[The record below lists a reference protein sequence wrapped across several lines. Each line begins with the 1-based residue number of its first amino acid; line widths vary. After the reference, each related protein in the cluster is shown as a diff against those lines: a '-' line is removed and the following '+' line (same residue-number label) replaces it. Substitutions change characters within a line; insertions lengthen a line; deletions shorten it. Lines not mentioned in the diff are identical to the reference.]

1 MELPDLKPECPMKLQ
16 ELFAND
22 VTRDIPPVVYFHE
35 QDPAKVAAEVGEY
48 IITGGYPTDDP
59 RYQYIKTT
67 GIHEQFVRLLKG
79 LANKIHKGNSALP
92 ASWISG
98 FYGSGKSSFAKL
110 LGLAL
115 DGMTLPD
122 GTDLA
127 AALLKRD
134 ESPKSSELTEAWHTL
149 RGQIDPLAVVF
160 DIGAAAREDEQIH
173 SAVKRQIQRRLGYCG
188 DIHYVADHELKL
200 ELEGS
205 WQPFLTQAEETLGQP
220 WEAVQDSPLVDEEFS
235 LVLHKMNPTLYIEPL
250 SWYESRAGMNTGVGT
265 SAEET
270 TKAIAHM
277 LNHRAPGKTLFIVVD
292 EVSQYIYQNTER
304 MLALQSFVESL
315 GQRLKGQVWLLAT
328 GQQKLEDSD
337 DESNISKLKDRFPSE
352 LRVHLAPTNI
362 RDVVHKRLLKKKPA
376 REPELASLFEQ
387 HRSDLK
393 LYGYQCESIGKED
406 FLEVYPLLPGYVDL
420 LMQITSNLR
429 SRSTR
434 AKSDDHA
441 IRGLLQLLGEL
452 FREQKLG
459 EKELG
464 SLITIDHIFD
474 VQQTALDNDVQ
485 TTLSR
490 LFNNDEVISDP
501 WAVRVAKAV
510 ALLELIQEQEATT
523 PALVAQCLYDRL
535 GQGNKVSEV
544 TQALEKLRNLNL
556 LSYSENTGYK
566 IQSSAGQEWEI
577 ERERYTVIPDAISEI
592 VSDKLTLLLGG
603 VGRPK
608 YQGKDFR
615 WAAYYSDGR
624 QRQNEKLDVP
634 NDLAVVTLDF
644 HYLLK
649 QNAPQPDQWIRTSA
663 NSNRIIWVVGKND
676 ALELLVR
683 ELARSERMKKN
694 YDGRPTLSDSKKRLL
709 IDEKN
714 RYETLETR
722 VKDTVAKVFLAG
734 EIFFGGRHIEKQT
747 YGNGFASLLIQL
759 ADSLMPELY
768 SRHVNIA
775 ITTKELEQLLGP
787 NLSGISAK
795 FMENQLGVFELD
807 ASKYAPTC
815 QGEVPS
821 RIEQYVKDK
830 KGIDGSALLNHF
842 GGPPYGYPADVV
854 KACLA
859 GLLRASKIRI
869 RPEAGN
875 DITSVRDPGAKDLFL
890 KDRDLKRADVL
901 PPSGTEPT
909 GRDRKK
915 ICNLFADKLGIV
927 LDRDN
932 TTIADAVFKHF
943 PMQARK
949 LRELE
954 QRYNQLPNRPALP
967 HDLSKLQTALEK
979 CTKSRQVEPTL
990 NEVKRLLD
998 TLRDGLDA
1006 LRGLHSEVT
1015 DEAVATVA
1023 KAVELQEIQ
1032 VNQLRQINR
1041 LDKVADAVKALEI
1054 QLGLER
1060 SWRDMVSLEPQ
1071 MQEIMDHYTQVRQ
1084 ELLEEQEQQFETA
1097 RQQLQQRQ
1105 GYYTL
1110 SEEQAKQVVKP
1121 LRDALSNTTMDAK
1134 FPALVELKEPAKE
1147 KLRLASEKAHHYL
1160 SDELS
1165 KQGEQVIEV
1174 NIKIMVSNQ
1183 EISSPAEVEALVNR
1197 IRQELLDKLEGSE
1210 DIRIRLI

>member
-1 MELPDLKPECPMKLQ
+1 MKLQ

-48 IITGGYPTDDP
+48 IITGGYRTDDP

-79 LANKIHKGNSALP
+79 LANKIQKGNSALP

-115 DGMTLPD
+115 DGMVLPD

-127 AALLKRD
+127 ATLLKRD
-134 ESPKSSELTEAWHTL
+134 DSPKSPDLAEAWHNL

-160 DIGAAAREDEQIH
+160 DIGAVARDDEQIH
-173 SAVKRQIQRRLGYCG
+173 SAIKRQLQKRLGYCNQN
-188 DIHYVADHELKL
+188 HYVAEHELKL
-200 ELEGS
+200 ELDGQWEQFLETAAAQLGRS
-205 WQPFLTQAEETLGQP
+205 WTE
-220 WEAVQDSPLVDEEFS
+220 VKDSSNADYAFS
-235 LVLHKMNPTLYIEPL
+235 RVLHHLDPELFVEPL
-250 SWYESRAGMNTGVGT
+250 SWSKVTAGRRTGIGT

-270 TKAIAHM
+270 TKAIAQM

-304 MLALQSFVESL
+304 MLALQSLVSSL

-376 REPELASLFEQ
+376 REPELAALFDQ

-464 SLITIDHIFD
+464 SLITIDNIFD
-474 VQQTALDNDVQ
+474 VQQSALDNDVQ
-485 TTLSR
+485 NTLSR
-490 LFNNDEVISDP
+490 LFNNDEVINDP

-535 GQGNKVSEV
+535 GKGNKVGEV
-544 TQALEKLRNLNL
+544 TQALEKLRSLNL
-556 LSYSENTGYK
+556 LSYSEKTGYK

-577 ERERYTVIPDAISEI
+577 ERERHNPTSDAISEI
-592 VSDKLTLLLGG
+592 IAIKLKELLGTTDN
-603 VGRPK
+603 PK
-608 YQGKDFR
+608 YKGKKFR

-624 QRQNEKLDVP
+624 QRQNDKLQVP
-634 NDLAVVTLDF
+634 NELAVVTLDF

-649 QNAPQPDQWIRTSA
+649 QKEPQSEQWVRTSA
-663 NSNRIIWVVGKND
+663 NSDRIIWVVGKND
-676 ALELLVR
+676 ALESQIR
-683 ELARSERMKKN
+683 ELARSKRMKEN
-694 YDGRPTLSDSKKRLL
+694 YENRPTLSASKKNLL
-709 IDEKN
+709 TNERG

-722 VKDTVAKVFLAG
+722 VKDAVAEAFLAG
-734 EIFFGGRHIEKQT
+734 EIYFDGRPLDKQV
-747 YGNGFASLLIQL
+747 YGSGFASLLTRL
-759 ADSLMPELY
+759 GESLLPNLY
-768 SRHVNIA
+768 NCYVDVA
-775 ITTKELEQLLGP
+775 VTPKELDQLLG
-787 NLSGISAK
+787 LELTGISAK
-795 FMENQLGVFELD
+795 FMPDVLGIFALD
-807 ASKYAPTC
+807 AGKYTPTC

-821 RIEQYVKDK
+821 RIEQYVISE
-830 KGIDGSALLNHF
+830 GGLDGSSLLSHF
-842 GGPPYGYPADVV
+842 GGPPFGYPADVV
-854 KACLA
+854 RACLA

-875 DITSVRDPGAKDLFL
+875 DITSVRDPGAQDLFT

-901 PPSGTEPT
+901 PPSEEGVKA
-909 GRDRKK
+909 RDRVA
-915 ICNLFADKLGIV
+915 ICKLFKDILGID

-932 TTIADAVFKHF
+932 DTLADAVFKYF
-943 PMQARK
+943 PAQATK

-954 QRYNQLPNRPALP
+954 QRYNKLPHRPALP
-967 HDLSKLQTALEK
+967 QDLSKLQTVLAK
-979 CTKSRQVEPTL
+979 CMKSRQVEPTL
-990 NEVKRLLD
+990 QEVKRQLD
-998 TLRDGLDA
+998 ALRDGLDA
-1006 LRGLHSEVT
+1006 LQRLHSEVT
-1015 DEAVATVA
+1015 DKAVAAVA
-1023 KAVELQEIQ
+1023 KAVDLQRVQ
-1032 VNQLRQINR
+1032 VAQLQQISR
-1041 LDKVADAVKALEI
+1041 LDKVADAVNELEAQLALE
-1054 QLGLER
+1054 R
-1060 SWRDMVSLEPQ
+1060 PWRDMASLEPQ
-1071 MQEIMDHYTQVRQ
+1071 MKEIVDHYQCVRQ
-1084 ELLEEQEQQFETA
+1084 ELLEQQEQQFETV
-1097 RQQLQQRQ
+1097 RRELQERQ
-1105 GYYTL
+1105 GYYSLAETK
-1110 SEEQAKQVVKP
+1110 ANQVIQP
-1121 LRDALSNTTMDAK
+1121 LRDAKSNTTADAI
-1134 FPALVELKEPAKE
+1134 FPALVELKEPAQA
-1147 KLRLASEKAHHYL
+1147 KLFKAKEKAHQYL
-1160 SDELS
+1160 SEALAEIT
-1165 KQGEQVIEV
+1165 GEQVIEV
-1174 NIKIMVSNQ
+1174 DLKAMVSNQ
-1183 EISSPAEVEALVNR
+1183 EISNPAEVEVLVNR
-1197 IRQELLDKLEGSE
+1197 IRQELLDKLEGSD